1 MLMVSGNGIQA
12 PRTVSDLK
20 PRKMTDKGIQYE
32 LPPQTAETFE
42 LKDTPQS
49 NHCTVAEINTTD
61 CESTMLTVVSNHRPR
76 STESLPSEPEK
87 RRTVCENV
95 DEICVQPVSSSEVKV
110 DEEEVDSTNVKK
122 EEDDVKEK
130 PDETSCGIECLYFT
144 MQCCE
149 CTIL

>member
-1 MLMVSGNGIQA
+1 MVSGNGMPT
-12 PRTVSDLK
+12 PRTVSELK

-32 LPPQTAETFE
+32 LPPQTTETLE
-42 LKDTPQS
+42 LKETLQS

-61 CESTMLTVVSNHRPR
+61 CETTILPAVTNHRPR
-76 STESLPSEPEK
+76 STESLQSDLEK

-95 DEICVQPVSSSEVKV
+95 DEICVQPVSSSEVTV

-122 EEDDVKEK
+122 EDEAAVNEE
-130 PDETSCGIECLYFT
+130 PEETSCGIECLYFT